1 MQPKKQANDD
11 RPEGRK
17 QHRADVVEPRKA
29 LQPERG
35 NQVDVHETER
45 CGHLLVDARKADA
58 AIEADV
64 HADLSESPQ
73 RLGARADLAHH
84 LLHPNDILTRVFTFI
99 FFITSAYNQISIEY
113 RFKTFITFIK
123 IISLIKLINS
133 IRSFTTS
140 GIRNSFLGSFI
151 FSDKKMEKSLFNFS
165 NIVF

>member
-64 HADLSESPQ
+64 HVDLSESPQ
-73 RLGARADLAHH
+73 RLGARAALAHH
-84 LLHPNDILTRVFTFI
+84 LLHPNDVLTNVFTSIFI
-99 FFITSAYNQISIEY
+99 SSGNASHVSCSMKSGFFGSE
-113 RFKTFITFIK
+113 
-123 IISLIKLINS
+123 SLGLAADGATATDGATIVEGVMADDEDM
-133 IRSFTTS
+133 RSHFETTAALTQ
-140 GIRNSFLGSFI
+140 GT
-151 FSDKKMEKSLFNFS
+151 
-165 NIVF
+165 